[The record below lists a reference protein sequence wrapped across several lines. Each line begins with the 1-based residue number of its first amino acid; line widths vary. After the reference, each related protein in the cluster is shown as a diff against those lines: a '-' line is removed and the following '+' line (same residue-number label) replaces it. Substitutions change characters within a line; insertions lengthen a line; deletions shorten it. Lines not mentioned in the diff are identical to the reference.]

1 MSGYKI
7 AFIAYTIMSVL
18 NLAVVLAEIRETH
31 SLITIAR
38 MLSEVCL
45 HLVVAWT
52 YYNEWQKSKEE
63 DKEKQPF
70 TSIKKIKKN

>member
-1 MSGYKI
+1 MSGFKI

-18 NLAVVLAEIRETH
+18 NLAIVVAEIRETH
-31 SLITIAR
+31 SLITIGR

-52 YYNEWQKSKEE
+52 YYNEWKHSEAEE
-63 DKEKQPF
+63 EEKQPF
-70 TSIKKIKKN
+70 TNIKKIKKH